1 MPVPSVHVHDRHCS
15 QRDQKFEPAV
25 LGTPTV
31 FKIENT
37 LPLFVCLVDQWQVV
51 LKEESKLWAI
61 DLSVDQ
67 ISKVVFKG

>member
-1 MPVPSVHVHDRHCS
+1 MPVPSVHGHDGHRS

-25 LGTPTV
+25 RTPTV

-37 LPLFVCLVDQWQVV
+37 LPLFVCLVDQWQVAV
-51 LKEESKLWAI
+51 EEVCKLWTI
-61 DLSVDQ
+61 DLSVNN

>member
-1 MPVPSVHVHDRHCS
+1 MLVPSVHVDDGHCS

-51 LKEESKLWAI
+51 IVEVRKLWTI
-61 DLSVDQ
+61 DLSACKQ
-67 ISKVVFKG
+67 YF